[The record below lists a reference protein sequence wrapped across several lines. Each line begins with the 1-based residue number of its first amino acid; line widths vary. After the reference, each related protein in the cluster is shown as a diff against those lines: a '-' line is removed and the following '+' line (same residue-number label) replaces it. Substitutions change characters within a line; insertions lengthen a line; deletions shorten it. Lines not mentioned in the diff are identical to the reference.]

1 MDHLDY
7 QLLTLLQ
14 QDGRS
19 SIKHLS
25 ERLFI
30 SGPAISQRIKQ
41 LEEQQVITGYH
52 ASLDYEQT
60 NLAIKAYVQISVE
73 PQQKPQFYTYIQD
86 IPNILECDC
95 VTGPYSMLLKVVFPT
110 TSALDHFINRIQSF
124 GRTNTQ
130 IVFSTPLPSRGFTFK
145 KRDEQLD

>member
-73 PQQKPQFYTYIQD
+73 PQQKPQFYT
-86 IPNILECDC
+86 
-95 VTGPYSMLLKVVFPT
+95 
-110 TSALDHFINRIQSF
+110 
-124 GRTNTQ
+124 
-130 IVFSTPLPSRGFTFK
+130 
-145 KRDEQLD
+145 